1 MRDYSVVHVFLQ
13 SPDEARPLSP
23 VDPNALRDLELQA
36 KKVASSLDYIMENLH
51 NSLHAVSIIIVHLHV
66 LTTTYV
72 YVPACTVCISFMKGV
87 RLLSHQL

>member
-1 MRDYSVVHVFLQ
+1 MCDYSVVHMFLQ

-51 NSLHAVSIIIVHLHV
+51 NSLHAVSKYIFMF
-66 LTTTYV
+66 LTTTYMFGFCV
-72 YVPACTVCISFMKGV
+72 SMYPHALYVCH
-87 RLLSHQL
+87 L